1 MSDSAVDNKLVK
13 RHYPNT
19 NNEQELS
26 FIFEADPNLCMLKNK
41 IAIHFLIELDA
52 KFIPDN
58 GFAAKQFSNVYVE
71 LNSQK
76 ISNNKSSGEYWLNDW
91 MLKYGNL
98 NPEYVLSLYEMEG
111 YFDKYCYD
119 ELDENEQD
127 QVLTH
132 RRLGVPFKDGKYI
145 YELIMTPNESF
156 LNENHTLPPGIE
168 MKLTFDRLP
177 AQFSCLGLDNDKSL
191 HGKTLEL
198 KDAYAQVEYI
208 SSPILRSYFDQ
219 RDILPT
225 SYSYDEISVIC
236 RSVPKNEQYIRL
248 ENIRGGNTPDY
259 VFFGLLKS
267 KCLNGSLD
275 CASINFQNNN
285 VKEVNL
291 TLNGNSCLGYPMRI
305 QNDYPIWAYHKYHA
319 TLGKLMDS
327 TSGSTLKLHNYK
339 NYVIYAHKFEGEDA
353 SQGWLGV
360 TFSLSKPLTEQYTL
374 VMWTVQNVRASIDK
388 YNQIDKF
395 NL

>member
-52 KFIPDN
+52 KFVPDN

-119 ELDENEQD
+119 ELDEDDQV

-132 RRLGVPFKDGKYI
+132 RRLGIPFKDGKYI

-156 LNENHTLPPGIE
+156 LNEIYRQQTILPP
-168 MKLTFDRLP
+168 K
-177 AQFSCLGLDNDKSL
+177 
-191 HGKTLEL
+191 
-198 KDAYAQVEYI
+198 
-208 SSPILRSYFDQ
+208 
-219 RDILPT
+219 
-225 SYSYDEISVIC
+225 
-236 RSVPKNEQYIRL
+236 
-248 ENIRGGNTPDY
+248 
-259 VFFGLLKS
+259 
-267 KCLNGSLD
+267 
-275 CASINFQNNN
+275 
-285 VKEVNL
+285 
-291 TLNGNSCLGYPMRI
+291 
-305 QNDYPIWAYHKYHA
+305 
-319 TLGKLMDS
+319 
-327 TSGSTLKLHNYK
+327 
-339 NYVIYAHKFEGEDA
+339 
-353 SQGWLGV
+353 
-360 TFSLSKPLTEQYTL
+360 
-374 VMWTVQNVRASIDK
+374 
-388 YNQIDKF
+388 
-395 NL
+395 